1 MGAKIESKTN
11 VYTDARGTKLNYSAR
26 WSASLSFTSH
36 LYFMSQDSVVATA
49 NRLWVG
55 DLGFES
61 QQGNEISLSEMSRL
75 SLGPTQPY
83 IPSILGVL
91 SLRVNWPGHEVDNS
105 PPTTA
110 RGKNEWNYT
119 LLSLY
124 AFTGYTRMLGF
135 FSCECSCHVCG

>member
-1 MGAKIESKTN
+1 
-11 VYTDARGTKLNYSAR
+11 
-26 WSASLSFTSH
+26 
-36 LYFMSQDSVVATA
+36 MSQDSVVATA

-61 QQGNEISLSEMSRL
+61 QQGHEISLSEMSRL

-83 IPSILGVL
+83 IPLILGVL
-91 SLRVNWPGHEVDNS
+91 SLRVMWPGHEVDNS

-110 RGKNEWNYT
+110 RGKNEWSYT

-124 AFTGYTRMLGF
+124 AFTGYTRMLAF
-135 FSCECSCHVCG
+135 FSCERSCHVCG